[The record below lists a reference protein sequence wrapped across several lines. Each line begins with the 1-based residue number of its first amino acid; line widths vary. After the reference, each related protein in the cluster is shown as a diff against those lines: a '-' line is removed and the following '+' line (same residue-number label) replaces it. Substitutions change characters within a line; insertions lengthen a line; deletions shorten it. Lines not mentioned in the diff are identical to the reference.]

1 MIRRPPRSTLFPYT
15 TLFRSCFLRDLHSGQ
30 PRRVPPAFAGRGQLF
45 GGVLRVVD
53 EYVRV
58 GGKLAQ
64 ALVEFRHPGFIV
76 GGIDNR
82 ASGGLKAETKTALR
96 VVEHAGR
103 DA

>member
-15 TLFRSCFLRDLHSGQ
+15 TLFRS
-30 PRRVPPAFAGRGQLF
+30 
-45 GGVLRVVD
+45 RVVD

-76 GGIDNR
+76 GGIDNG
-82 ASGGLKAETKTALR
+82 AGGGLKAETKAALR

-103 DA
+103 DTRAVDLKLVAVSDFRKLPSRGHGA